1 MEKMVRMVHFFK
13 RRRLMKAHITKR
25 IFCRY
30 LALLI
35 VLIFVSPLLV
45 KSQQTPF
52 LSDEEYRL
60 LANEISGDIA
70 YEHIRL
76 LTQWHRP
83 GSSPGYHQAALYI
96 KEKAEEYGLQ
106 DVKLIK
112 QEYRGRGW
120 FVKKGELWVL
130 EPEEVKVTSYAE
142 CALAVCS
149 NSRSDDVTAE
159 LVDVGNG
166 NSDDDY
172 KDIDVAGKIVLAS
185 GSPYTVMNQAVWK
198 REALG
203 IVVYNGRGR
212 GIDYPD
218 QIPWSSIPYESRDK
232 KPGTFGFS
240 LSYRQGMKLKDLL
253 ANNEK
258 PVKVGAVLDTEFIE
272 PGWQEMVEGIIPGS
286 QIHDQD
292 IVFTAHIQEEKF
304 SANDDATGCANGLEI
319 ARTFVRLIK
328 EGKMKPPVRDIRF
341 WWVDEISSEWQY
353 FADHPEERSQFL
365 ANVNQDMAGADL
377 RYGGR
382 TQNICLPPYSLPSFL
397 SDVTQGIIEFMVKGN
412 TDQLAA
418 QTGSGEPFTRPVLSL
433 LGSREPYRAA
443 VIPFHGNTDHMLFT
457 ASIIGIP
464 GISFTNWP
472 DDYIHSSDDD
482 LWNVDRTQLQ
492 RNALAAAAI
501 MYYLAYLDEPRVP
514 TLIAEV
520 YGSGISRIGRELKL
534 AMGMIHKGEAPATK
548 EAYKKASN
556 QLRQA
561 FLREEKALESI
572 SVFVPANSPVSKLL
586 QSYKIKLMKI
596 MREYQADLDQYYCSV
611 TGEKKPPTLTLSP
624 KEKELSTK
632 VPEPIPSVKDY
643 LDKYIAI
650 VMGGVGV
657 RGLHGLMSYEIV
669 NFVDAK
675 NSYLDIFNAVS
686 AEALSAGEFYYG
698 KVTLEM
704 VEECLNKALEAGII
718 TLSQ

>member
-1 MEKMVRMVHFFK
+1 
-13 RRRLMKAHITKR
+13 MKARITKR

-30 LALLI
+30 VALLA

-83 GSSPGYHQAALYI
+83 SSSPGYHQAALYI

-106 DVKLIK
+106 DVKLIE
-112 QEYRGRGW
+112 QESRGRGW
-120 FVKKGELWVL
+120 FVKKAELWVL
-130 EPEEVKVTSYAE
+130 EPEEVKVTSYSE

-149 NSRSDDVTAE
+149 NSRSGDVSAE

-166 NSDDDY
+166 TSDDDY
-172 KDIDVAGKIVLAS
+172 KDIDVASKIVLAS
-185 GSPYTVMNQAVWK
+185 GSPYRVMEQAVWK
-198 REALG
+198 RGALG
-203 IVVYNGRGR
+203 IVMYNGRGR
-212 GIDYPD
+212 GVDYPD

-240 LSYRQGMKLKDLL
+240 LSYRQGLKLKELL

-258 PVKVGAVLDTEFIE
+258 PVKVGAVLETEFIE

-319 ARTFVRLIK
+319 ARAFVRLIK
-328 EGKMKPPVRDIRF
+328 EGKMNPPVRDIRF
-341 WWVDEISSEWQY
+341 WWVDEISSEYQY
-353 FADHPEERSQFL
+353 FKDHPEERSQFL
-365 ANVNQDMAGADL
+365 ANINQDMAGADL

-382 TQNICLPPYSLPSFL
+382 IQNICLPPYSLPSFL

-412 TDQLAA
+412 TSQLSAA
-418 QTGSGEPFTRPVLSL
+418 QAGSEEPFSKPVIAL

-443 VIPFHGNTDHMLFT
+443 VIPFHGNTDHMVFT

-501 MYYLAYLDEPRVP
+501 MYCLAYLDESRVP

-520 YGSGISRIGRELKL
+520 YGSGLSRIGRELKL
-534 AMGMIHKGEAPATK
+534 AMGMLHKGDVSSIK
-548 EAYKKASN
+548 ENYKRASN

-561 FLREEKALESI
+561 FLREEKALDSI

-611 TGEKKPPTLTLSP
+611 TGEKKPPALTLSA
-624 KEKELSTK
+624 KEKELSAK

-643 LDKYIAI
+643 LEKRRE
-650 VMGGVGV
+650 MRGV
-657 RGLHGLMSYEIV
+657 RELHNLMSYEIL
-669 NFVDAK
+669 NFVDGK

-686 AEALSAGEFYYG
+686 AESLSAGEFYYG

-704 VEECLNKALEAGII
+704 VEECLNNALEAGLI
-718 TLSQ
+718 TLSK